1 MNFGMIMLN
10 QNMMKRQIFVT
21 WIQTVSLFMEKI
33 DYIDRH
39 TAEDVKT
46 RFDTS
51 NFEIDRPL
59 AKGKDKNLIGLM
71 KNELGGQIIK
81 QFVGLRAKAYSI
93 YLKDNNDEHKKEK
106 ETKKCVIKRKVK
118 FQDYKNC
125 LEAAQIEIKII

>member
-81 QFVGLRAKAYSI
+81 KFVGLRAKAYSI

-118 FQDYKNC
+118 FQDYKNR